1 MKLNKIMK
9 RFFCFLLT
17 VTFIFSGACASY
29 AAVKTYSFSDLDI
42 EIAVPSELA
51 VFTRNVTSADQN
63 LALIKTTSDELLV
76 MFEEHGVYLEAFP
89 TDVSYELVV
98 SGKSVSDDVKD
109 FNTLSDLELKQG
121 LQAYREKCE
130 SIGNDEIIDVT
141 TYKNNSTVF
150 YEVNFKTVSNDI
162 TVYVKKYYTVMQG
175 KELNFTV
182 QTKDSEVTDIQSSQ
196 LKAVVDS
203 TVYKQVDPSI
213 FESPVFTELT
223 GYLSGMLITLV
234 VLGGFILIMIKST
247 KKKK

>member
-1 MKLNKIMK
+1 MKFNKILK
-9 RFFCFLLT
+9 RLFCFLLT
-17 VTFIFSGACASY
+17 ATFIFSGACASY
-29 AAVKTYSFSDLDI
+29 AAAKTYSFSDLDI

-63 LALIKTTSDELLV
+63 LALIDTTSDELLV

-98 SGKSVSDDVKD
+98 SGKAVSEDVKD

-130 SIGNDEIIDVT
+130 SVGTDEIIDVT
-141 TYKNNSTVF
+141 TYKNSSTIF
-150 YEVNFKTVSNDI
+150 YQVDFKTVSNDI

-175 KELNFTV
+175 KALNFTI
-182 QTKDSEVTDIQSSQ
+182 QSKDTAVTDLQSSQ

-213 FESPVFTELT
+213 FESPLFTELT
-223 GYLSGMLITLV
+223 GYLTGMLITV
-234 VLGGFILIMIKST
+234 GVLGGFILIVIKST